1 MTELT
6 HHQKYL
12 QEYHHSYNIPEKH
25 IEYLRNLK
33 AAGFEPRVIYDIGA
47 NVLHWTKNAEKI
59 WPDAKI
65 ILFEAY
71 QPCEFLY
78 KNYDHFMGVLSK
90 SDNDTVKFYQSE
102 AYPGG
107 NSYYKENS
115 DVFGEFNY
123 AMMPTRTLDSVVKD
137 HNFPLPDF
145 IKIDVQGSE
154 KDILLGAKQTIRYA
168 SRMIVELQ
176 HVEYNLGA
184 PKCDETLP
192 FIEGLGW
199 KCTDPLFQN
208 NGPDG
213 DYGFVNAS
221 PASSI
226 PSSEFMADRMGIRY
240 FRS

>member
-1 MTELT
+1 MSELT
-6 HHQKYL
+6 DHQKFL

-33 AAGFEPRVIYDIGA
+33 ASGFEPDVIYDIGA

-65 ILFEAY
+65 ILFDAY
-71 QPCEFLY
+71 EPCEFLY
-78 KNYDHFMGVLSK
+78 QGYGHHMGVLSK
-90 SDNDTVKFYQSE
+90 SDNDTVKFYQSQ

-115 DVFGEFNY
+115 NVFGEFNY
-123 AMMPTRTLDSVVKD
+123 AMMTTRTLDSVVKE
-137 HNFPLPDF
+137 HNFPLPDL

-154 KDILLGAKQTIRYA
+154 KDILMGAKNTIKYA
-168 SRMIVELQ
+168 TRMIVELQ

-184 PKCDETLP
+184 PKSDETLP

-213 DYGFVNAS
+213 DYGFVNVSTATTGS
-221 PASSI
+221 DI
-226 PSSEFMADRMGIRY
+226 MTDRMGIRY
-240 FRS
+240 FKTE